1 MSEMW
6 REPDW
11 GHCTMGPNGLG
22 KGERLIEEKVAE
34 PHHSSQW
41 VEVNRQLAIES
52 LPSGQ
57 GNCW

>member
-11 GHCTMGPNGLG
+11 GHCIMGPNGLG
-22 KGERLIEEKVAE
+22 KGERLIEEKLAE

-41 VEVNRQLAIES
+41 VELAIES